1 MRALVLEDDLQVA
14 RGLTEGLVRAG
25 YAVEHAST
33 ASEADQAMQRGN
45 VDVAVVDLGLPLED
59 GLSFIRRMRDQG
71 VTVPMLILTAR
82 DTLDDCVVG
91 LDSGADDYLTKPFRF
106 PELLA
111 RLRAAVR
118 RKHPETSFLLS
129 VGPLRVN
136 LRTHEVYQ
144 GEEFFAL
151 RPRERE
157 VLESLMTAWPGCA
170 AKAALFKDADGVP
183 ADSSPN
189 AVEVSIFRL
198 RQKLAPLGLT
208 IRTVRGIGYRLEEQ
222 KT

>member
-1 MRALVLEDDLQVA
+1 MRALVLEDDLLVA
-14 RGLTEGLVRAG
+14 RGLTEGLARAG

-45 VDVAVVDLGLPLED
+45 IDVAIVDLGLPLED
-59 GLSFIRRMRDQG
+59 GLTFIRRMRDQG

-82 DTLDDCVVG
+82 DTLEDCVGG
-91 LDSGADDYLTKPFRF
+91 LDAGADDYLTKPFRF

-118 RKHPETSFLLS
+118 RQHAETSFLLT

-136 LRTHEVYQ
+136 LRTHEVYL

-170 AKAALFKDADGVP
+170 AKANLFKDAGS
-183 ADSSPN
+183 AELSPN
-189 AVEVSIFRL
+189 AIEVSIFRL
-198 RQKLAPLGLT
+198 RQKLAPLGFT

-222 KT
+222 KAQ